1 MKLIEKAGHV
11 IQALSKM
18 INDASISSQ
27 HIEASIR
34 QEAVGIEQI
43 VEGMSEINRTTASFS
58 SSIKEMMA
66 FIHNL
71 DAIAKHLKEDINLYK
86 V

>member
-1 MKLIEKAGHV
+1 
-11 IQALSKM
+11 
-18 INDASISSQ
+18 INDAAMSSQ
-27 HIEASIR
+27 HIEVSIR

-43 VEGMSEINRTTASFS
+43 VEGMNEINRTTTTFS
-58 SSIKEMMA
+58 SNINEMMA

-71 DAIAKHLKEDINLYK
+71 DAIAKHLKEDVNLYK